1 MLRIPLKLALIA
13 SALATGGLALP
24 AVAETNAGPYLAAQV
39 AASDANYEA
48 AARWFA
54 AAREEGTANQTILEG
69 LVIANIGLG
78 DFAAAAVSATAL
90 DKMGAQ
96 SQPAVI
102 ALVAEATRTGDYAA
116 ISARFAKGP
125 QIGALVDGLIAGWAE
140 VGRGRMSEALAGF
153 DKLAATKGLEAFGLY
168 HKALALAQ
176 AGDFEGAE
184 AILSGRASGSL
195 SLLRRGVIAYAEI
208 LSQLERNADAI
219 TVLQQSFGAVQ
230 DPEIDAMR
238 SRLAAGETLP
248 FDAIRSPADGMAEV
262 FFTLAV
268 ALDDEADAGY
278 TLLYARA
285 AAALRADHVDA
296 VLMVANL
303 LEREGQHGLAS
314 KAYAMIQPEDPSYFV
329 AEIGRAGA
337 TQAAGSPDAS
347 IEILQALARTHG
359 DVVTVQVALGDA
371 LRRQERFVDAIKA
384 YDTALGLIKTVVP
397 AHWQIFY
404 ARAVSAERQGEFDKA
419 VKDFTRALELA
430 PNQPQV
436 LNYLGYSYV
445 DRGENLEQALDMIKR
460 AVAGQPKSGYII
472 DSLAWAYF
480 RLGRY
485 EEALL
490 PMERASLLEPVDPV
504 VTDHLGDVYWAVGRK
519 REAEFQWHRALSF
532 SPTEKDAARI
542 RLKLELGLDKVLA
555 QEGAAPLKPL
565 QATDATPTDAD

>member
-13 SALATGGLALP
+13 STLATGGLVLP
-24 AVAETNAGPYLAAQV
+24 AAGETNSGPYLAAQV

-48 AARWFA
+48 AARWFG
-54 AAREEGTANQTILEG
+54 AAREEGTPNQTILEG

-78 DFAAAAVSATAL
+78 DFAAAAVSAAEL

-102 ALVAEATRTGDYAA
+102 ALVTEQTRSGDYAA
-116 ISARFAKGP
+116 IAERFAKGP
-125 QIGALVDGLIAGWAE
+125 QIGALVDGLIAAWAE
-140 VGRGRMSEALAGF
+140 VGNGRMSEALAGF
-153 DKLAATKGLEAFGLY
+153 DRLAATKGLEAFGLY

-238 SRLAAGETLP
+238 TRLAAGETLA

-268 ALDDEADAGY
+268 ALDDEAEAGY

-285 AAALRADHVDA
+285 AAALRPDHVDA
-296 VLMVANL
+296 ILMVAAL
-303 LEREGQHGLAS
+303 LEREGQHALAS
-314 KAYAMIQPEDPSYFV
+314 KAYAMIRPEDPSYFV

-337 TQAAGSPDAS
+337 TQASGSPDAS

-384 YDTALGLIKTVVP
+384 YDTALGLIETVVP

-404 ARAVSAERQGEFDKA
+404 ARAISHERQAEFDLA

-445 DRGENLEQALDMIKR
+445 ERGENLEEALGMIKR
-460 AVAGQPKSGYII
+460 AVAAEPKSGYII

-532 SPTEKDAARI
+532 APSEKDAARI
-542 RLKLELGLDKVLA
+542 RLKLELGLDAVLA
-555 QEGAAPLKPL
+555 QEGAAPLQPV